1 MRRNIPAGCPVSTRD
16 PLPGLSTDIPI
27 IVLSSSD
34 DEEGK
39 NKVEEASTN
48 INRLQHDEINKLE
61 RNAPLASRLNKSR
74 RKPSLKFLLNY
85 GTPNLSTEGSDY
97 GSEDSAKVD
106 PDWQYSCR
114 RIESSAKRLKVQQ
127 HEGPV
132 STEVAAA
139 HHQAQSSRDFPSQL
153 LAVDEAPPVA
163 KDDAAAIL
171 APPNI
176 TAAAARPPSSNSAS
190 MDEEDEEGEHD
201 DGPASGA
208 ATLHRTYSRTQ
219 NACRKSCVN
228 YNSSSYNM
236 SSMSHDRAAGSST
249 RAARLP
255 PYPYVREPSIPPL
268 QRPLSGAGRRS
279 KKQADK

>member
-1 MRRNIPAGCPVSTRD
+1 MFCTTNRRSIWTRRRMR
-16 PLPGLSTDIPI
+16 
-27 IVLSSSD
+27 SS
-34 DEEGK
+34 K
-39 NKVEEASTN
+39 CA
-48 INRLQHDEINKLE
+48 
-61 RNAPLASRLNKSR
+61 A
-74 RKPSLKFLLNY
+74 
-85 GTPNLSTEGSDY
+85 
-97 GSEDSAKVD
+97 
-106 PDWQYSCR
+106 
-114 RIESSAKRLKVQQ
+114 
-127 HEGPV
+127 GPV

-190 MDEEDEEGEHD
+190 MDEEDEEEEHD

-236 SSMSHDRAAGSST
+236 CSMSHDPAAGSST